1 MSARKAQT
9 IESVVKPDKTLGVEI
24 LRRSEIPSPTGRG
37 RIAKMPELTVVKE
50 VVLPALRVI
59 EENGGLSAAEEGF
72 GINLDA
78 DITRKEAA
86 KLGIKDLAS
95 SFFRWLSTQLEN
107 QKLKSKVEIIRRA
120 KGKKVFLV
128 GPVED

>member
-9 IESVVKPDKTLGVEI
+9 IESFVKPDKTLGVEV
-24 LRRSEIPSPTGRG
+24 LRRSDIPSPTGRG

-59 EENGGLSAAEEGF
+59 EQNGGLSVAEEGF

-78 DITRKEAA
+78 EITRKEA
-86 KLGIKDLAS
+86 KQLGIKDLAS
-95 SFFRWLSTQLEN
+95 SFFRWLSTQLVN
-107 QKLKSKVEIIRRA
+107 HNLKNKVEIIRRS
-120 KGKKVFLV
+120 KGTRVFLV
-128 GPVED
+128 GPVEE

>member
-1 MSARKAQT
+1 MSARKAH
-9 IESVVKPDKTLGVEI
+9 IESVVKTDTRLGIEV
-24 LRRSEIPSPTGRG
+24 LRRSDIPSPTGRG

-50 VVLPALRVI
+50 VVLPALKMI
-59 EENGGLSAAEEGF
+59 EANGGLSVAEEGF

-78 DITRKEAA
+78 EITRKEA
-86 KLGIKDLAS
+86 KQLGIKDLAS

-107 QKLKSKVEIIRRA
+107 HNLKNKVEIIRRS
-120 KGKKVFLV
+120 KGSRIFVV